1 MLEAPQD
8 ISGGIVGQREKWGHG
23 FGFSHLDHLSSASRL
38 HAVHSSRRPQQL
50 ECTDNPRIFWLEAWG
65 GGATHLDVVI
75 ETGSGLGRRGN
86 LKIRFFRR
94 RTRFHL
100 WRLSYLRALVLLA
113 RMQVA
118 RLDRTPGR
126 ARSVCPLLVVLILTA
141 ICGG

>member
-1 MLEAPQD
+1 MQLYINRRIDALLRKTVDQ
-8 ISGGIVGQREKWGHG
+8 
-23 FGFSHLDHLSSASRL
+23 LTSRDL
-38 HAVHSSRRPQQL
+38 AL
-50 ECTDNPRIFWLEAWG
+50 LK
-65 GGATHLDVVI
+65 
-75 ETGSGLGRRGN
+75 

-126 ARSVCPLLVVLILTA
+126 ARSVCPLLGVLILTA